1 MPFEVGQ
8 IVELHNDRRL
18 KDYYP
23 VAFGDCGTVTEM
35 FTDALGRQVCVR
47 WHPHDFESVK
57 DEAHIRPV
65 SRQIGSFAMY
75 QALSVV
81 LENQHPT
88 AILELQR
95 ELERVTLD
103 LEKARMASDEWRELA
118 NERDVRTLKGR
129 RKLEFYEMDFQLA
142 LRTVTR
148 TDEVAAEIARLQ
160 NQRPESDRYH

>member
-1 MPFEVGQ
+1 M
-8 IVELHNDRRL
+8 ELCGARRL

-23 VAFGDCGTVTEM
+23 VTFGDCGTVTEM
-35 FTDALGRQVCVR
+35 FTDALGPQVCVR
-47 WHPHDFESVK
+47 WHSHDFESVT

-65 SRQIGSFAMY
+65 SPIGSFAMY

-81 LENQHPT
+81 LGNQHPP
-88 AILELQR
+88 AILEMQR

-103 LEKARMASDEWRELA
+103 LEMARMASDEYRELA
-118 NERDVRTLKGR
+118 NERDEAYGEALKGR
-129 RKLEFYEMDFQLA
+129 RKLEFYETDFQLA

-160 NQRPESDRYH
+160 NQRPESDRYQ